1 MNLRTVEGGTK
12 ARLQKAAD
20 ERHAWSLQQSKD
32 EVEALKQNLE
42 EDTYMM
48 MLDKEAAMLRAKKK
62 SMKDRETLKVV
73 GEREKKLQALVT
85 AAEVMVGGLQRDL
98 STARVKSSALDT
110 KQSEAQKELQAL
122 KF

>member
-32 EVEALKQNLE
+32 EVEALKQTLE

-48 MLDKEAAMLRAKKK
+48 MLDREAVMLRAKKR
-62 SMKDRETLKVV
+62 SMKDRGHRARLKTII
-73 GEREKKLQALVT
+73 KLAT
-85 AAEVMVGGLQRDL
+85 TDP
-98 STARVKSSALDT
+98 
-110 KQSEAQKELQAL
+110 
-122 KF
+122 